1 MLVGNKADM
10 RHVREVPT
18 EKAEAFCKENGLSF
32 VETSAKDNENVELA
46 FERLITQIYDARTRK
61 LPTGLI
67 GGKAGVGAPSESAVP
82 QGQRIQLGQAQKKE
96 ETKTDECSC

>member
-18 EKAEAFCKENGLSF
+18 EKAEQFCKDHGLSF

-46 FERLITQIYDARTRK
+46 FERLITQIFEARTRR
-61 LPTGLI
+61 PAGGLQGG
-67 GGKAGVGAPSESAVP
+67 GGKGANESAVP
-82 QGQRIQLGQAQKKE
+82 AQSQRIQLGQAQKAEPPKQ
-96 ETKTDECSC
+96 DDCQC

>member
-18 EKAEAFCKENGLSF
+18 EKAEAFCREHGLSF

-46 FERLITQIYDARTRK
+46 FERLITQIFDVRTRK
-61 LPTGLI
+61 PTG
-67 GGKAGVGAPSESAVP
+67 GVKTAGAAAESAVP
-82 QGQRIQLGQAQKKE
+82 AQSQRIQLGAAQKQE
-96 ETKTDECSC
+96 EAKSDECAC